1 MSDRLFDRTQYS
13 PKTLETFEIMSA
25 YYVDIFYNHL
35 YTEAKKIKANGSVPS
50 VTEGYKHTLNAFLKS
65 LENPK
70 LYKKSIVGLHHYFI
84 SVGFVSISFSNFID
98 KLTKEF
104 IPIDYSVSLTS
115 TKKMGVLRIVL
126 SQSVK
131 SFIRKIVNDYM
142 SKIIDFHTEV
152 DNVRLLQD
160 ELIDCFI
167 IQREGM
173 FQRFISEKTHI
184 NKNEVVDHALAEK
197 MHSEIKRLI
206 KEKYEQQK
214 NIINIKK
221 IFLKKNEENNKLKEV
236 IGDLRSQIYNI
247 TSKLEIYKS
256 TENAFVNNNY
266 HKPNNT
272 APVHIDITDE
282 EDYDN
287 KTVVIEEDYDKKS
300 VVIEEDY
307 DKKSVVIEEDYD
319 KESVVIEE
327 DYDKK
332 SVVNKPIKKQLA
344 VRKKSSKQKTLSE
357 DNIKLR
363 ETINDDKVSKFIEVN
378 PKNIHNIVSSGSDEL
393 HKFNNT
399 TMDEGTMLYDFL

>member
-1 MSDRLFDRTQYS
+1 MSDRLFDRTNYS
-13 PKTLETFEIMSA
+13 HKTLETFEIMSA

-50 VTEGYKHTLNAFLKS
+50 ITEGYKHTLNAFLKS

-84 SVGFVSISFSNFID
+84 SIGFVSISFSNFID

-104 IPIDYSVSLTS
+104 IPIDYFVSLTS

-142 SKIIDFHTEV
+142 PKIIDFHTET

-167 IQREGM
+167 IEREGM

-197 MHSEIKRLI
+197 MHREIKRLI

-236 IGDLRSQIYNI
+236 IGDLRNQIHNI
-247 TSKLEIYKS
+247 TSELQIYKS
-256 TENAFVNNNY
+256 AKNTFINNN
-266 HKPNNT
+266 HTKPNNI
-272 APVHIDITDE
+272 PEHIDIDVDNEEEHIIEESLNDE
-282 EDYDN
+282 KLAIIEEPIEDN
-287 KTVVIEEDYDKKS
+287 AEEPVIEEPVIVNNPDKKKL
-300 VVIEEDY
+300 VLT
-307 DKKSVVIEEDYD
+307 KKS
-319 KESVVIEE
+319 
-327 DYDKK
+327 
-332 SVVNKPIKKQLA
+332 N
-344 VRKKSSKQKTLSE
+344 KQKKLTD
-357 DNIKLR
+357 DNIKLQA
-363 ETINDDKVSKFIEVN
+363 TINDDKVSNFIEVN
-378 PKNIHNIVSSGSDEL
+378 PMNIQNIVTSGSDEL